1 MGKCFA
7 GIFGF
12 ILLLLLLLLLCFG
25 GVAGPSMAGLST
37 AILTPAWY
45 VIARCVFFIDMV
57 FYDAIFFDRG
67 FKSIDNNGFS
77 VNVSSTFVADTS
89 NAAELVKLAS

>member
-1 MGKCFA
+1 MFRRNFCLFLA
-7 GIFGF
+7 AAAAS
-12 ILLLLLLLLLCFG
+12 LLWWG
-25 GVAGPSMAGLST
+25 RRPEHGWSVNGNSDPGVVRYSSL
-37 AILTPAWY
+37 
-45 VIARCVFFIDMV
+45 RFFFIDMV